1 VSQEIC
7 SYCGEKGHGI
17 QQCPKWKGKQ
27 EVATAKREPITITV
41 SERREK
47 EVFENVNALEF
58 FPANRFADVYV
69 AGKKHRIPYVISIL
83 WSPYISPREL
93 TENLPVTLFKTDT
106 LSTDIQFK
114 PSVKVR
120 YDPIRMELTILWAL
134 TASSSDFDVRYI
146 DLTTG
151 KTIKKT
157 IPEREQYD
165 LMKLQR
171 EGKISIIEIKA
182 VK

>member
-1 VSQEIC
+1 MPC
-7 SYCGEKGHGI
+7 LHCGGPHSTED
-17 QQCPKWKGKQ
+17 CPLRTRS
-27 EVATAKREPITITV
+27 VTFTV
-41 SERREK
+41 SDEREK
-47 EVFENVNALEF
+47 QIFENVNAIEF
-58 FPANRFADVYV
+58 FHANRFADLYI

-114 PSVKVR
+114 PYVKVR
-120 YDPIRMELTILWAL
+120 YDSVRMELTILWAL
-134 TASSSDFDVRYI
+134 TASSSDFHVKYI

-151 KTIKKT
+151 KLVEKT

-171 EGKISIIEIKA
+171 EGKISIIEIEK

>member
-1 VSQEIC
+1 MPC
-7 SYCGEKGHGI
+7 SRCGGPHSTED
-17 QQCPKWKGKQ
+17 CPLGVKP
-27 EVATAKREPITITV
+27 VTLPV
-41 SERREK
+41 SEEREK
-47 EVFENVNALEF
+47 QIFENVNAIEF
-58 FPANRFADVYV
+58 FHANRFADIYV
-69 AGKKHRIPYVISIL
+69 EGKKHRIPYVISIL

-114 PSVKVR
+114 PYVKVR
-120 YDPIRMELTILWAL
+120 YDPVIMELTILWAL
-134 TASSSDFDVRYI
+134 TASSSDFHVRYI

-151 KTIKKT
+151 KPVEKT
-157 IPEREQYD
+157 ISEREQYD

-171 EGKISIIEIKA
+171 EGKISVIEIHK